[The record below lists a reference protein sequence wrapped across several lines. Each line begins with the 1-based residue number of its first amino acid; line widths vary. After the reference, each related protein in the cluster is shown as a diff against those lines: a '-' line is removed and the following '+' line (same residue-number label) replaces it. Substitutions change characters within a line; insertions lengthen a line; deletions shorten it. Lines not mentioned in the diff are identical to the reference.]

1 MITNDR
7 GDFYRVYFFI
17 KGCGFM
23 STIAAISTA
32 QGQGGIGVIRVSGE
46 DSFTIVDKIF
56 KSVSG
61 KKIMDIKGYTALFGH
76 IYNNEEVL
84 DEAVVLKYVAPKSFT
99 GENVVEISCHGGMYI
114 TKEVLNAVIMSG
126 ASLAEPGEFT
136 KRAYLNGKM
145 DLTEAES
152 VMDII
157 SAKSKS
163 AARAALFVKDGA
175 LFKKSQQVKQL
186 LLDKAAHLSAWA
198 DYPEEDIPEVTEDSI
213 MEAIEESISILEKLL
228 STYDMGQVVKEGID
242 TVIVGRPN
250 AGKSTLM
257 NLLVGREK
265 SIVTNIAGTT
275 RDVVEDTV
283 LVGNVMLKLSDT
295 AGIRDTDNE
304 IEKIGVQKT
313 FDKINGAG
321 LVIALFDNN
330 EELNSEDIDLINKI
344 KDMPCIAVINKIDL
358 EDKVDKK
365 YITNNIE
372 NVVYI
377 SAKQQDNI
385 DELKNMIEKIA
396 GTEDF
401 DPSAGIVANERQRNA
416 IRNAVN
422 SLYEAKESLAMGM
435 TMDAITVSLQE
446 TIDYL
451 LELTG
456 EKAGEEIVDS
466 VFHNFCVGK

>member
-1 MITNDR
+1 
-7 GDFYRVYFFI
+7 
-17 KGCGFM
+17 M

-46 DSFTIVDKIF
+46 QAFTIVDKIF

-114 TKEVLNAVIMSG
+114 TKEVLNAVIMAG

-163 AARAALFVKDGA
+163 AARAALFVKNGA

-198 DYPEEDIPEVTEDSI
+198 DYPEEDIPEVSEDSI

-242 TVIVGRPN
+242 TVIAGRPN

-330 EELNSEDIDLINKI
+330 EVLNSEDIDLINKI

-365 YITNNIE
+365 YITDNID

-401 DPSAGIVANERQRNA
+401 DPSAGIIANERQRNA

>member
-1 MITNDR
+1 
-7 GDFYRVYFFI
+7 
-17 KGCGFM
+17 M

-46 DSFTIVDKIF
+46 QAFTIVDKIF

-114 TKEVLNAVIMSG
+114 TKEVLNAVIMAG

-198 DYPEEDIPEVTEDSI
+198 DYPEEDIPEVSEDSI

-242 TVIVGRPN
+242 TVIAGRPN

-321 LVIALFDNN
+321 LVVALFDNN

-365 YITNNIE
+365 YITDNID

-401 DPSAGIVANERQRNA
+401 DPSAGIIANERQRNA

>member
-1 MITNDR
+1 
-7 GDFYRVYFFI
+7 
-17 KGCGFM
+17 M

-46 DSFTIVDKIF
+46 QAFTIVDKIF

-114 TKEVLNAVIMSG
+114 TKEVLNAVIMAG

-198 DYPEEDIPEVTEDSI
+198 DYPEEDIPEVSEDSI

-242 TVIVGRPN
+242 TVIAGRPN

-321 LVIALFDNN
+321 LVVALFDNN

-365 YITNNIE
+365 YITDNID

-396 GTEDF
+396 GAEDF
-401 DPSAGIVANERQRNA
+401 DPSAGIIANERQRNA

>member
-1 MITNDR
+1 
-7 GDFYRVYFFI
+7 
-17 KGCGFM
+17 M

-46 DSFTIVDKIF
+46 QAFTIVDKIF

-114 TKEVLNAVIMSG
+114 TKEVLNAVIMAG

-163 AARAALFVKDGA
+163 AARAALFVKNGA

-198 DYPEEDIPEVTEDSI
+198 DYPEEDIPEVSENSI

-242 TVIVGRPN
+242 TVIAGRPN

-330 EELNSEDIDLINKI
+330 EELNSEDIDLINKV

-365 YITNNIE
+365 YITDNID

-401 DPSAGIVANERQRNA
+401 DPSAGIIANERQRNA

>member
-1 MITNDR
+1 
-7 GDFYRVYFFI
+7 
-17 KGCGFM
+17 M

-304 IEKIGVQKT
+304 IEKIGVQRT

>member
-1 MITNDR
+1 
-7 GDFYRVYFFI
+7 
-17 KGCGFM
+17 M

-46 DSFTIVDKIF
+46 QAFTIVDKIF

-114 TKEVLNAVIMSG
+114 TKEVLNAVIIAG

-198 DYPEEDIPEVTEDSI
+198 DYPEEDIPEVSEDSI

-242 TVIVGRPN
+242 TVIAGRPN

-365 YITNNIE
+365 YITDNID

-401 DPSAGIVANERQRNA
+401 DPSAGIIANERQRNA

>member
-1 MITNDR
+1 
-7 GDFYRVYFFI
+7 
-17 KGCGFM
+17 M

-46 DSFTIVDKIF
+46 QAFTIVDKIF

-114 TKEVLNAVIMSG
+114 TKEVLNAVIMAG

-198 DYPEEDIPEVTEDSI
+198 DYPEEDIPEVSENSI

-242 TVIVGRPN
+242 TVIAGRPN

-330 EELNSEDIDLINKI
+330 EGLNSEDIDLINKI
-344 KDMPCIAVINKIDL
+344 KDIPCIAVINKIDL

-365 YITNNIE
+365 YITDNID

-377 SAKQQDNI
+377 SAKQQVNI

-401 DPSAGIVANERQRNA
+401 DPSAGIIANERQRNA

>member
-1 MITNDR
+1 
-7 GDFYRVYFFI
+7 
-17 KGCGFM
+17 M

-46 DSFTIVDKIF
+46 QAFTIVDKIF

-114 TKEVLNAVIMSG
+114 TKEILNAVIMAG

-198 DYPEEDIPEVTEDSI
+198 DYPEEDIPEVSEDSI

-242 TVIVGRPN
+242 TVIAGRPN

-365 YITNNIE
+365 YITDNID

-401 DPSAGIVANERQRNA
+401 DPSAGIIANERQRNA

>member
-1 MITNDR
+1 
-7 GDFYRVYFFI
+7 
-17 KGCGFM
+17 M

-213 MEAIEESISILEKLL
+213 IEAIEESISILEKLL

-466 VFHNFCVGK
+466 VFHNFCVGT

>member
-1 MITNDR
+1 
-7 GDFYRVYFFI
+7 
-17 KGCGFM
+17 M

-46 DSFTIVDKIF
+46 QAFTIVDKIF

-76 IYNNEEVL
+76 IHNNDEVL

-114 TKEVLNAVIMSG
+114 TKEVLNAVIMAG

-198 DYPEEDIPEVTEDSI
+198 DYPEEDIPEVSEDSI

-242 TVIVGRPN
+242 TVIAGRPN

-330 EELNSEDIDLINKI
+330 EVLNSEDIDLINKI

-365 YITNNIE
+365 YITDNIE

-401 DPSAGIVANERQRNA
+401 DPSAGIIANERQRNA

>member
-1 MITNDR
+1 
-7 GDFYRVYFFI
+7 
-17 KGCGFM
+17 M

-242 TVIVGRPN
+242 TVIAGRPN

-283 LVGNVMLKLSDT
+283 LVGNVMLNLSDT

-358 EDKVDKK
+358 EDKVDKE
-365 YITNNIE
+365 YITNNIK

>member
-1 MITNDR
+1 
-7 GDFYRVYFFI
+7 
-17 KGCGFM
+17 M

-46 DSFTIVDKIF
+46 QAFTIVDKIF

-114 TKEVLNAVIMSG
+114 TKEVLNAVIMAG

-242 TVIVGRPN
+242 TVIAGRPN

-330 EELNSEDIDLINKI
+330 EVLNSEDIDLINKI

-365 YITNNIE
+365 YITDNID

-401 DPSAGIVANERQRNA
+401 DPSAGIIANERQRNA

-422 SLYEAKESLAMGM
+422 SLYDAKESLAMGM

>member
-1 MITNDR
+1 
-7 GDFYRVYFFI
+7 
-17 KGCGFM
+17 M
-23 STIAAISTA
+23 STVAAISTA

-46 DSFTIVDKIF
+46 QAFTIVDKIF

-84 DEAVVLKYVAPKSFT
+84 DEAVILKYVAPKSFT
-99 GENVVEISCHGGMYI
+99 GENVVEISCHGGIYI
-114 TKEVLNAVIMSG
+114 TKEVLNAVIMAG

-198 DYPEEDIPEVTEDSI
+198 DYPEEDIPEVSEDSI

-242 TVIVGRPN
+242 TVIAGRPN

-330 EELNSEDIDLINKI
+330 EVLNSEDIDLITKI

-365 YITNNIE
+365 YITDNIE

-396 GTEDF
+396 GTEGF
-401 DPSAGIVANERQRNA
+401 DPSAGIIANERQRNA

>member
-1 MITNDR
+1 
-7 GDFYRVYFFI
+7 
-17 KGCGFM
+17 M

-46 DSFTIVDKIF
+46 QAFTIVDKIF

-114 TKEVLNAVIMSG
+114 TKEVLNAVIMAG

-198 DYPEEDIPEVTEDSI
+198 DYPEEDIPEVSEDSI

-242 TVIVGRPN
+242 TVIAGRPN

-365 YITNNIE
+365 YITDNID

-401 DPSAGIVANERQRNA
+401 DPSAGIIANERQRNA

-451 LELTG
+451 LELIG

>member
-1 MITNDR
+1 
-7 GDFYRVYFFI
+7 
-17 KGCGFM
+17 M
-23 STIAAISTA
+23 STVAAISTA

-46 DSFTIVDKIF
+46 NSFTIVDKIF

-61 KKIMDIKGYTALFGH
+61 KKIEDIKGYTALFGH
-76 IYNNEEVL
+76 IYNEDEVL

-114 TKEVLNAVIMSG
+114 TKEILKTVIKFG
-126 ASLAEPGEFT
+126 AKLAEPGEFT

-175 LFKKSQQVKQL
+175 LFKKSQYVKNL

-198 DYPEEDIPEVTEDSI
+198 DYPEEDIPEVTDDSI
-213 MEAIEESISILEKLL
+213 MNAVNESIDILEKLL
-228 STYDMGQVVKEGID
+228 STYDMGQIVKEGID
-242 TVIVGRPN
+242 TVIAGRPN

-257 NLLVGREK
+257 NLLSGREK

-295 AGIRDTDNE
+295 AGIRETDNE

-313 FDKINGAG
+313 FDKINSAG

-330 EELNSEDIDLINKI
+330 EELNNEDIELINKI
-344 KDMPCIAVINKIDL
+344 KEIPCIAVINKTDL
-358 EDKVDKK
+358 EDKVDKE
-365 YITNNIE
+365 YINKNLK

-377 SAKQQDNI
+377 SAKQQENI
-385 DELKNMIEKIA
+385 DELKDMIEKIA
-396 GTEDF
+396 GAEDF
-401 DPSAGIVANERQRNA
+401 DPSAGIIANERQRNA
-416 IRNAVN
+416 ISNAV
-422 SLYEAKESLAMGM
+422 SCLYEAKDSLMLGM

-456 EKAGEEIVDS
+456 ERAGEEIVDS

>member
-1 MITNDR
+1 
-7 GDFYRVYFFI
+7 
-17 KGCGFM
+17 M

-46 DSFTIVDKIF
+46 QAFTIVDKIF

-61 KKIMDIKGYTALFGH
+61 KKIMEIKGYTALFGH

-114 TKEVLNAVIMSG
+114 TKEVLNAVIMAG

-198 DYPEEDIPEVTEDSI
+198 DYPEEDIPEVSEDSI

-242 TVIVGRPN
+242 TVIAGRPN

-295 AGIRDTDNE
+295 AGIRNTDNE

-365 YITNNIE
+365 YITDNID

-401 DPSAGIVANERQRNA
+401 DPSAGIIANERQRNA

>member
-1 MITNDR
+1 
-7 GDFYRVYFFI
+7 
-17 KGCGFM
+17 M

-242 TVIVGRPN
+242 TVIAGRPN

-456 EKAGEEIVDS
+456 EKSGEEIVDS

>member
-1 MITNDR
+1 
-7 GDFYRVYFFI
+7 
-17 KGCGFM
+17 M

-114 TKEVLNAVIMSG
+114 TKEILNAVIMAG

-198 DYPEEDIPEVTEDSI
+198 DYPEEDIPEVSEDSI
-213 MEAIEESISILEKLL
+213 MKAIEESISILEKLL

-242 TVIVGRPN
+242 TVIAGRPN

-365 YITNNIE
+365 YITDNID

-401 DPSAGIVANERQRNA
+401 DPSAGIIANERQRNA

>member
-1 MITNDR
+1 
-7 GDFYRVYFFI
+7 
-17 KGCGFM
+17 M

-114 TKEVLNAVIMSG
+114 TKEVLNAVIMAG

-145 DLTEAES
+145 DLTETES

-198 DYPEEDIPEVTEDSI
+198 DYPEEDIPEVSEDSI

-365 YITNNIE
+365 YITDNID

-401 DPSAGIVANERQRNA
+401 DPSAGIIANERQRNA

>member
-1 MITNDR
+1 
-7 GDFYRVYFFI
+7 
-17 KGCGFM
+17 M

-46 DSFTIVDKIF
+46 QAFTIVDKIF

-84 DEAVVLKYVAPKSFT
+84 DEVVVLKYVAPKSFT

-114 TKEVLNAVIMSG
+114 TKEVLNAVIMAG

-198 DYPEEDIPEVTEDSI
+198 DYPEEDIPEVSEDSI
-213 MEAIEESISILEKLL
+213 MEAIEEGISILEKLL

-242 TVIVGRPN
+242 TVIAGRPN

-283 LVGNVMLKLSDT
+283 LVSNVMLKLSDT

-344 KDMPCIAVINKIDL
+344 KDIPCIAVINKIDL

-365 YITNNIE
+365 YITDNID

-401 DPSAGIVANERQRNA
+401 DPSAGIIANERQRNA

>member
-1 MITNDR
+1 
-7 GDFYRVYFFI
+7 
-17 KGCGFM
+17 M

-46 DSFTIVDKIF
+46 QAFTIVDKIF

-114 TKEVLNAVIMSG
+114 TKEVLNAVIMAG

-198 DYPEEDIPEVTEDSI
+198 DYPEEDIPEVSEDSI

-242 TVIVGRPN
+242 TVIAGRPN

-358 EDKVDKK
+358 EDNVDKK
-365 YITNNIE
+365 YITDNID

-401 DPSAGIVANERQRNA
+401 DPSAGIIANERQRNA

>member
-1 MITNDR
+1 
-7 GDFYRVYFFI
+7 
-17 KGCGFM
+17 M

-46 DSFTIVDKIF
+46 QAFTIVDKIF

-114 TKEVLNAVIMSG
+114 TKEVLNAVIMAG

-186 LLDKAAHLSAWA
+186 LLNKAAHLSAWA
-198 DYPEEDIPEVTEDSI
+198 DYPEEDIPEVSEDSI

-242 TVIVGRPN
+242 TVIAGRPN

-365 YITNNIE
+365 YITDNID

-401 DPSAGIVANERQRNA
+401 DPSAGIIANERQRNA

>member
-1 MITNDR
+1 
-7 GDFYRVYFFI
+7 
-17 KGCGFM
+17 M

-46 DSFTIVDKIF
+46 QAFTIVDKIF

-61 KKIMDIKGYTALFGH
+61 KKIMDIKGYNALFGH

-114 TKEVLNAVIMSG
+114 TKEVLNAVIMAG

-198 DYPEEDIPEVTEDSI
+198 DYPEEDIPEVSEDSI

-242 TVIVGRPN
+242 TVIAGRPN

-365 YITNNIE
+365 YITDNID

-401 DPSAGIVANERQRNA
+401 DPSAGIIANERQRNA

>member
-1 MITNDR
+1 
-7 GDFYRVYFFI
+7 
-17 KGCGFM
+17 M

-46 DSFTIVDKIF
+46 QAFTIVDKIF

-114 TKEVLNAVIMSG
+114 TKEVLNAVIMAG

-136 KRAYLNGKM
+136 KRAYLNGNM

-198 DYPEEDIPEVTEDSI
+198 DYPEEDIPEVSEDSI
-213 MEAIEESISILEKLL
+213 MEAIEESIFILEKLL

-242 TVIVGRPN
+242 TVIAGRPN

-344 KDMPCIAVINKIDL
+344 KDIPCIAVINKIDL

-365 YITNNIE
+365 YITDNID

-385 DELKNMIEKIA
+385 DELKNMIEKIT

-401 DPSAGIVANERQRNA
+401 DPSAGIIANERQRNA

>member
-1 MITNDR
+1 
-7 GDFYRVYFFI
+7 
-17 KGCGFM
+17 M

-46 DSFTIVDKIF
+46 QAFTIVDKIF

-114 TKEVLNAVIMSG
+114 TKEVLNAVIMAG

-175 LFKKSQQVKQL
+175 LFKTSQQVKQL

-198 DYPEEDIPEVTEDSI
+198 DYPEEDIPEVSEDSI
-213 MEAIEESISILEKLL
+213 MESIEESISILEKLL

-242 TVIVGRPN
+242 TVIAGRPN

-330 EELNSEDIDLINKI
+330 EVLNSEDIDLINKI
-344 KDMPCIAVINKIDL
+344 NDMPCIAVINKIDL

-365 YITNNIE
+365 YITDNIE

-396 GTEDF
+396 GTENF
-401 DPSAGIVANERQRNA
+401 DPSAGIIANERQRNA

>member
-1 MITNDR
+1 
-7 GDFYRVYFFI
+7 
-17 KGCGFM
+17 M

-46 DSFTIVDKIF
+46 QAFTIVDKIF

-76 IYNNEEVL
+76 IYNIDEVL

-114 TKEVLNAVIMSG
+114 TKEVLNAVIMAG

-198 DYPEEDIPEVTEDSI
+198 DYPEEDIPEVSEDSI

-242 TVIVGRPN
+242 TVIAGRPN

-365 YITNNIE
+365 YITDNID

-401 DPSAGIVANERQRNA
+401 DPSAGIIANERQRNA

-422 SLYEAKESLAMGM
+422 SLYEAKESFAMGM

>member
-1 MITNDR
+1 
-7 GDFYRVYFFI
+7 
-17 KGCGFM
+17 M

-46 DSFTIVDKIF
+46 DAFTIVDKIF

-84 DEAVVLKYVAPKSFT
+84 DEAVVLKYIAPKSFT

-114 TKEVLNAVIMSG
+114 TKEVLNAVIMAG

-198 DYPEEDIPEVTEDSI
+198 DYPEEDIPEVSEDSI

-242 TVIVGRPN
+242 TVIAGRPN

-365 YITNNIE
+365 YITDNID

-401 DPSAGIVANERQRNA
+401 DPSAGIIANERQRNA

>member
-1 MITNDR
+1 
-7 GDFYRVYFFI
+7 
-17 KGCGFM
+17 
-23 STIAAISTA
+23 
-32 QGQGGIGVIRVSGE
+32 
-46 DSFTIVDKIF
+46 
-56 KSVSG
+56 
-61 KKIMDIKGYTALFGH
+61 MDIKGYTALFGH

-114 TKEVLNAVIMSG
+114 TKEVLNAVIMAG

-157 SAKSKS
+157 SSKSKS

-198 DYPEEDIPEVTEDSI
+198 DYPEEDIPEVSED
-213 MEAIEESISILEKLL
+213 
-228 STYDMGQVVKEGID
+228 YDMGQVVKEGID
-242 TVIVGRPN
+242 TVIAGRPN

-365 YITNNIE
+365 YITDNID

-401 DPSAGIVANERQRNA
+401 DPSAGIIANERQRNA

>member
-1 MITNDR
+1 
-7 GDFYRVYFFI
+7 
-17 KGCGFM
+17 M

-32 QGQGGIGVIRVSGE
+32 QGQGGIGVIRVSGGQA
-46 DSFTIVDKIF
+46 FTIVDKIF

-114 TKEVLNAVIMSG
+114 TKEVLNAVIMAG

-198 DYPEEDIPEVTEDSI
+198 DYPEEDIPEVSEDSI

-242 TVIVGRPN
+242 TVIAGRPN

-365 YITNNIE
+365 YITDNID

-401 DPSAGIVANERQRNA
+401 DPSAGIIANERQRNA

>member
-1 MITNDR
+1 
-7 GDFYRVYFFI
+7 
-17 KGCGFM
+17 
-23 STIAAISTA
+23 
-32 QGQGGIGVIRVSGE
+32 
-46 DSFTIVDKIF
+46 
-56 KSVSG
+56 
-61 KKIMDIKGYTALFGH
+61 MDIKGYTALFGH

-242 TVIVGRPN
+242 TVIAGRPN

-358 EDKVDKK
+358 EDKVDKE

>member
-1 MITNDR
+1 
-7 GDFYRVYFFI
+7 
-17 KGCGFM
+17 M

-46 DSFTIVDKIF
+46 QAFTIVDKIF

-114 TKEVLNAVIMSG
+114 TKEVLNAVIMAGS
-126 ASLAEPGEFT
+126 SLAEPGEFT

-198 DYPEEDIPEVTEDSI
+198 DYPEEDIPEVSEDSI

-242 TVIVGRPN
+242 TVIAGRPN

-365 YITNNIE
+365 YITDNID

-396 GTEDF
+396 GTKDF
-401 DPSAGIVANERQRNA
+401 DPSAGIIANERQRNA

>member
-1 MITNDR
+1 
-7 GDFYRVYFFI
+7 
-17 KGCGFM
+17 M

-46 DSFTIVDKIF
+46 QAFTIVDKIF

-114 TKEVLNAVIMSG
+114 TKEVLNAVIMAG

-163 AARAALFVKDGA
+163 AARAALFVKNGA

-198 DYPEEDIPEVTEDSI
+198 DYPEEDIPEVSEDSI

-242 TVIVGRPN
+242 TVIAGRPN

-330 EELNSEDIDLINKI
+330 EVLNSEDIDLINKI

-365 YITNNIE
+365 YITDNIE

-401 DPSAGIVANERQRNA
+401 DPSAGIIANERQKNA

-422 SLYEAKESLAMGM
+422 SLYEAKESLAMSM

>member
-1 MITNDR
+1 
-7 GDFYRVYFFI
+7 
-17 KGCGFM
+17 M
-23 STIAAISTA
+23 STVAAISTA

-46 DSFTIVDKIF
+46 QAFTIVDKIF

-114 TKEVLNAVIMSG
+114 TKEVLNAVIMAG

-198 DYPEEDIPEVTEDSI
+198 DYPEEDIPEVSEDSI

-242 TVIVGRPN
+242 TVIAGRPN

-330 EELNSEDIDLINKI
+330 EKLNSEDIDLINKI

-365 YITNNIE
+365 YITDNIE

-396 GTEDF
+396 GTENF

>member
-1 MITNDR
+1 
-7 GDFYRVYFFI
+7 
-17 KGCGFM
+17 M

-114 TKEVLNAVIMSG
+114 TKEVLNAVIMAG

-198 DYPEEDIPEVTEDSI
+198 DYPEEDIPEVSEDSI
-213 MEAIEESISILEKLL
+213 IEAIEESISILEKLL

-242 TVIVGRPN
+242 TVIAGRPN

-365 YITNNIE
+365 YITDNID

-401 DPSAGIVANERQRNA
+401 DPSAGIIANERQRNA

>member
-1 MITNDR
+1 
-7 GDFYRVYFFI
+7 
-17 KGCGFM
+17 M

-46 DSFTIVDKIF
+46 QAFTIVDKIF

-114 TKEVLNAVIMSG
+114 TKEVLNAVIMAG

-198 DYPEEDIPEVTEDSI
+198 DYPEEDIPEVSEDSI
-213 MEAIEESISILEKLL
+213 MESIEESISILEKLL

-242 TVIVGRPN
+242 TVIAGRPN

-295 AGIRDTDNE
+295 AGIRDTENE

-330 EELNSEDIDLINKI
+330 EVLNSEDIDLINKI

-365 YITNNIE
+365 YITDNIE

-401 DPSAGIVANERQRNA
+401 DPSAGIIANERQRNA

>member
-1 MITNDR
+1 
-7 GDFYRVYFFI
+7 
-17 KGCGFM
+17 M

-46 DSFTIVDKIF
+46 DAFTIVDKIF

-114 TKEVLNAVIMSG
+114 TKEVINAVIMAG

-198 DYPEEDIPEVTEDSI
+198 DYPEEDIPEVSEDSI

-242 TVIVGRPN
+242 TVIAGRPN

-330 EELNSEDIDLINKI
+330 EVLNSEDIDLINKI

-365 YITNNIE
+365 YITDNIE

-401 DPSAGIVANERQRNA
+401 DPSAGIIANERQRNA

>member
-1 MITNDR
+1 
-7 GDFYRVYFFI
+7 
-17 KGCGFM
+17 M

-46 DSFTIVDKIF
+46 QAFTIVDKIF

-76 IYNNEEVL
+76 IYNIEEVL

-114 TKEVLNAVIMSG
+114 TKEVLNAVIMAG

-198 DYPEEDIPEVTEDSI
+198 DYPEEDIPEVSEDSI

-242 TVIVGRPN
+242 TVIAGRPN

-365 YITNNIE
+365 YITDNID

-401 DPSAGIVANERQRNA
+401 DPSAGIIANERQRNA

>member
-1 MITNDR
+1 
-7 GDFYRVYFFI
+7 
-17 KGCGFM
+17 M

-46 DSFTIVDKIF
+46 QAFTIVDKIF

-114 TKEVLNAVIMSG
+114 TKEVLNAVIMAG

-136 KRAYLNGKM
+136 KKAYLNGKM

-198 DYPEEDIPEVTEDSI
+198 DYPEEDIPEVSEDSI

-242 TVIVGRPN
+242 TVIAGRPN

-365 YITNNIE
+365 YITDNID

-401 DPSAGIVANERQRNA
+401 DPSAGIIANERQRNA